1 MITDIV
7 ESEPM
12 KGSLGKSKWVEI
24 LGSADDDEHGPVVR
38 VPKGI
43 WHSHTLAVNGGW
55 VVSLYIRDDNARSQP
70 DSSSSSGEPL
80 A

>member
-1 MITDIV
+1 MITDVV

-12 KGSLGKSKWVEI
+12 KGALGKGKWVEI
-24 LGSADDDEHGPVVR
+24 QMTSDGPAVR

-43 WHSHTLAVNGGW
+43 WHSHTLPLNGGW
-55 VVSLYIRDDNARSQP
+55 AVSLYIRDDNARSQP